1 MAQMFGDGTIK
12 MNYEEVYAKSAEIR
26 QIIDNIKE
34 IFLKMEKEI
43 NILQETETFKTDKS
57 SQEILDA
64 AQKAVKGV
72 NDKATN
78 AKLYCSALD
87 LCAQNLKETDTQAA
101 GDYGQIGDVSV
112 SSNNP
117 GTGI

>member
-1 MAQMFGDGTIK
+1 MALGDGTIK

-34 IFLKMEKEI
+34 TFLKMEDEI
-43 NILQETETFKTDKS
+43 KFLQETETFKTDKS

-72 NDKATN
+72 NDKAMN

-101 GDYGQIGDVSV
+101 GDYSQIGEVVSTKA
-112 SSNNP
+112 NT